1 MAACCLNSGGK
12 RTSVLARQ
20 TPLHGDHSRQNQ
32 CPNSFDHYTSDKSIY
47 DSAQRAGLIVRG
59 SANGDV
65 GTWIFYDTASQTL
78 TLDRSRSGNIRFS
91 KAFSKQHIVNM
102 PLENGKS
109 SRTCR
114 VANAKCIAA
123 VKACRMVRHAERR
136 ATLNYVCSSTDAG
149 CRANPI
155 GHRPDTIKRLTPS
168 IACS

>member
-1 MAACCLNSGGK
+1 MNSGGK

-32 CPNSFDHYTSDKSIY
+32 CPNSFGHYTSDKSIY

-91 KAFSKQHIVNM
+91 NAFSKQHIVNM
-102 PLENGKS
+102 PLENGK
-109 SRTCR
+109 
-114 VANAKCIAA
+114 
-123 VKACRMVRHAERR
+123 
-136 ATLNYVCSSTDAG
+136 L
-149 CRANPI
+149 
-155 GHRPDTIKRLTPS
+155 RLTVLVDRNSVEVFMGDGRTVITDLIFPAPDDNRVS
-168 IACS
+168 VFADNGEATFSDMTITPLADPRGAKQ